1 MKLNRIIKP
10 SKFDNFTIV
19 PNAIFRHEGISQQAT
34 GLYCYLFSHS
44 SSQEITINFI
54 TNHFKNGRD
63 AVRSAI
69 AELEQLGYLQREQLR
84 QNGKIV
90 AYNYILKDTPATGKP
105 STEKPSTGKPSTGK
119 PSPGKPSPENPIQ
132 SNTIT
137 SISINNTNKRNTS
150 TKSENVEIAYKHFVQ
165 LFPKRY
171 RPKTPAAIEKWK
183 VCLDRIER
191 IDGYDL
197 RKVYE
202 VCKQLRQDQFWSENF
217 LSVLKLRNNDKNGIR
232 YIDRFMERNALR
244 TRPTA
249 LNKLKGVK
257 DLVPY
262 LEGST
267 KMVKAYTNNGVI
279 QDFNLRMN
287 LTPVEYKEILDYA
300 HSK

>member
-10 SKFDNFTIV
+10 SKFDHFTIV

-34 GLYCYLFSHS
+34 GLYCYLFSHKS
-44 SSQEITINFI
+44 DQDITINFI

-69 AELEQLGYLQREQLR
+69 AELEQLGYLKREQLR

-90 AYNYILKDTPATGKP
+90 AYNYILKDAPLTEKP
-105 STEKPSTGKPSTGK
+105 STEKPST
-119 PSPGKPSPENPIQ
+119 ENPIQ

-137 SISINNTNKRNTS
+137 SISINNTNNNNKYIC
-150 TKSENVEIAYKHFVQ
+150 TKSENVEKAYQHFVQ

-171 RPKTPAAIEKWK
+171 RPKTPATIEKWK

-232 YIDRFMERNALR
+232 YVDRFMERNALR

-262 LEGST
+262 LEDGV
-267 KMVKAYTNNGVI
+267 KMVKANTNNGVI
-279 QDFNLRMN
+279 QDFNLRMA
-287 LTPVEYKEILDYA
+287 LTPAEYKEILDYA
-300 HSK
+300 HKK

>member
-1 MKLNRIIKP
+1 MKFNRIIKP
-10 SKFDNFTIV
+10 SKFDHFTIV

-34 GLYCYLFSHS
+34 GLYCYLFSHKS
-44 SSQEITINFI
+44 DQQITINFI

-63 AVRSAI
+63 AIRSAI
-69 AELEQLGYLQREQLR
+69 AELEQLGYLERKQLR
-84 QNGKIV
+84 QNGKIT
-90 AYNYILKDTPATGKP
+90 AYNYILKDTPATEKP
-105 STEKPSTGKPSTGK
+105 PTEKPST
-119 PSPGKPSPENPIQ
+119 GKPSPENPIQ

-137 SISINNTNKRNTS
+137 SISNNNTNTNNNKYIC
-150 TKSENVEIAYKHFVQ
+150 TKSENVEKAYTHFVQ
-165 LFPKRY
+165 LFPNRY

-202 VCKQLRQDQFWSENF
+202 VCKGLRQDQFWSENF
-217 LSVLKLRNNDKNGIR
+217 LSVLKLRNSDKNGVR

-257 DLVPY
+257 DLVAY
-262 LEGST
+262 MEGST
-267 KMVKAYTNNGVI
+267 KMVKAITNNGVV
-279 QDFNLRMN
+279 QDLNLRMT
-287 LTPVEYKEILDYA
+287 LTPAEYKQIVEYA
-300 HSK
+300 HSKY

>member
-10 SKFDNFTIV
+10 SKFDHFTIV

-34 GLYCYLFSHS
+34 GLYCYLFSHKS
-44 SSQEITINFI
+44 DQDITINFI

-69 AELEQLGYLQREQLR
+69 AELEQLGYLKREQLR

-90 AYNYILKDTPATGKP
+90 AYNYILKDTPATEKP
-105 STEKPSTGKPSTGK
+105 SPEKPSTG
-119 PSPGKPSPENPIQ
+119 NPIQ

-137 SISINNTNKRNTS
+137 SISINNTNNNNNNKYIC
-150 TKSENVEIAYKHFVQ
+150 TKSENVEKAYQHFVQ

-171 RPKTPAAIEKWK
+171 RPKTPATIEKWK

-232 YIDRFMERNALR
+232 YVDRFMERNALR

-262 LEGST
+262 LEDGV
-267 KMVKAYTNNGVI
+267 KMVKANTNNGVV

-287 LTPVEYKEILDYA
+287 LTPAEYKQILEYA
-300 HSK
+300 HSKY

>member
-10 SKFDNFTIV
+10 SKFDHFTIV
-19 PNAIFRHEGISQQAT
+19 PNAIFRQQGISQQAT

-44 SSQEITINFI
+44 SNQEITINFI

-63 AVRSAI
+63 AIRSAI
-69 AELEQLGYLQREQLR
+69 AELEQLGYLHREQLR

-90 AYNYILKDTPATGKP
+90 AYNYILKDAPAP
-105 STEKPSTGKPSTGK
+105 EKPST
-119 PSPGKPSPENPIQ
+119 GKPSPENPIQ
-132 SNTIT
+132 SNT
-137 SISINNTNKRNTS
+137 SIYTIKNNSTYTKRNNS
-150 TKSENVEIAYKHFVQ
+150 TKSENVEKAYQHFVQ

-183 VCLDRIER
+183 ICLDRIER

-202 VCKQLRQDQFWSENF
+202 VCRQLRQDSFWSENF
-217 LSVLKLRNNDKNGIR
+217 LSVLKLRNSDKNGVR
-232 YIDRFMERNALR
+232 YVDRFMERSALR

-262 LEGST
+262 FENDV
-267 KMVKAYTNNGVI
+267 KMVKAITNNGVV

-287 LTPVEYKEILDYA
+287 FTPAEYKQIVEYA
-300 HSK
+300 HSKY

>member
-10 SKFDNFTIV
+10 SKFDHFTIV

-34 GLYCYLFSHS
+34 GLYCYLFSHKS
-44 SSQEITINFI
+44 DQDITINFI

-69 AELEQLGYLQREQLR
+69 AELESFGYLQREQLR

-90 AYNYILKDTPATGKP
+90 AYNYILKDAPL
-105 STEKPSTGKPSTGK
+105 TEKPST
-119 PSPGKPSPENPIQ
+119 GKPSPENPIQ
-132 SNTIT
+132 SNTSIYSNKDIT
-137 SISINNTNKRNTS
+137 TYTKRNTS
-150 TKSENVEIAYKHFVQ
+150 TKSENVEKAYQHFVQ

-171 RPKTPAAIEKWK
+171 RPKTPATIEKWK

-202 VCKQLRQDQFWSENF
+202 VCRQLRQDQFWSENF

-232 YIDRFMERNALR
+232 YVDRFMERNALR

-262 LEGST
+262 LEDGV
-267 KMVKAYTNNGVI
+267 KMVKANTNNGVI

-287 LTPVEYKEILDYA
+287 LTPAEYKQILEYA
-300 HSK
+300 HSKY

>member
-10 SKFDNFTIV
+10 SKFDHFTIV

-34 GLYCYLFSHS
+34 GLYCYLFSHKS
-44 SSQEITINFI
+44 DQDITINFI

-69 AELEQLGYLQREQLR
+69 AELEQLGYLKREQLR

-90 AYNYILKDTPATGKP
+90 AYNYILKDAPLTEKP
-105 STEKPSTGKPSTGK
+105 STEKPSTEK
-119 PSPGKPSPENPIQ
+119 PIQ

-137 SISINNTNKRNTS
+137 NISIDNTNNNNKYIC
-150 TKSENVEIAYKHFVQ
+150 TKSENVEKAYQHFVQ

-171 RPKTPAAIEKWK
+171 RPKTPATIEKWK

-232 YIDRFMERNALR
+232 YVDRFMERNALR

-257 DLVPY
+257 ELVPY
-262 LEGST
+262 LEDGV
-267 KMVKAYTNNGVI
+267 KMVKANTNNGVI
-279 QDFNLRMN
+279 QDFNLKMN
-287 LTPVEYKEILDYA
+287 LTPAEYKQILEYA
-300 HSK
+300 HSKY

>member
-10 SKFDNFTIV
+10 SKFDHFTIV

-34 GLYCYLFSHS
+34 GLYCYLFSHKS
-44 SSQEITINFI
+44 DKDITINFI

-69 AELEQLGYLQREQLR
+69 AELERFGYLQREQLR

-90 AYNYILKDTPATGKP
+90 AYNYILKDTPAT
-105 STEKPSTGKPSTGK
+105 EKPSPE
-119 PSPGKPSPENPIQ
+119 KPSPENPIQ
-132 SNTIT
+132 SNTSIYSNKDIT
-137 SISINNTNKRNTS
+137 TYTKRNTS
-150 TKSENVEIAYKHFVQ
+150 TKSENVEKAYAHFVQ
-165 LFPKRY
+165 LFPERY
-171 RPKTPAAIEKWK
+171 RPKTPATIEKWK

-232 YIDRFMERNALR
+232 YVDRFMERNALR

-262 LEGST
+262 LENGV
-267 KMVKAYTNNGVI
+267 KMVKANTNNGVV
-279 QDFNLRMN
+279 QDFNLKMN
-287 LTPVEYKEILDYA
+287 LTPAEYKQILEYA

>member
-10 SKFDNFTIV
+10 SKFDHFTIV

-34 GLYCYLFSHS
+34 GLYCYLFSHKS
-44 SSQEITINFI
+44 DQDITINFI

-69 AELEQLGYLQREQLR
+69 AELESFGYLQREQLR

-90 AYNYILKDTPATGKP
+90 AYNYILKDAPL
-105 STEKPSTGKPSTGK
+105 TEKPST
-119 PSPGKPSPENPIQ
+119 GKPSPENPIQ
-132 SNTIT
+132 SNTSIYSNKDIT
-137 SISINNTNKRNTS
+137 TYTKRNTS
-150 TKSENVEIAYKHFVQ
+150 TKSENVEKAYTHFVQ

-171 RPKTPAAIEKWK
+171 RPKTPATIEKWK

-232 YIDRFMERNALR
+232 YVDRFMERNALR

-262 LEGST
+262 LEDGV
-267 KMVKAYTNNGVI
+267 KMVKANTNNGVI
-279 QDFNLRMN
+279 QDFNLRMS
-287 LTPVEYKEILDYA
+287 LTPAEYKEILDYA
-300 HSK
+300 HKK

>member
-10 SKFDNFTIV
+10 SKFDHFTII

-34 GLYCYLFSHS
+34 GLYCYLFSHKS
-44 SSQEITINFI
+44 DQDITINFI

-69 AELEQLGYLQREQLR
+69 AELEQLGYLKREQLR
-84 QNGKIV
+84 QNGKII
-90 AYNYILKDTPATGKP
+90 AYNYILKDAPL
-105 STEKPSTGKPSTGK
+105 TEKPSTE
-119 PSPGKPSPENPIQ
+119 KPSPENPIQ
-132 SNTIT
+132 SNTSIYSNKDIT
-137 SISINNTNKRNTS
+137 TYTKRNTS
-150 TKSENVEIAYKHFVQ
+150 TKSENVEKAYQHFVQ

-171 RPKTPAAIEKWK
+171 RPKTPATIEKWK

-202 VCKQLRQDQFWSENF
+202 VCRQLRQDQFWSENF

-232 YIDRFMERNALR
+232 YVDRFMERNALR

-262 LEGST
+262 LEDGV
-267 KMVKAYTNNGVI
+267 KMVKANTNNGVI

-287 LTPVEYKEILDYA
+287 LTPAEYKQIVEYA

>member
-10 SKFDNFTIV
+10 SKFDHFTIV
-19 PNAIFRHEGISQQAT
+19 PNAIFRQQGISQQAT

-44 SSQEITINFI
+44 SNQEITINFI

-63 AVRSAI
+63 AIRSAI
-69 AELEQLGYLQREQLR
+69 AELEQLGYLHREQLR

-90 AYNYILKDTPATGKP
+90 AYNYILKDAPAP
-105 STEKPSTGKPSTGK
+105 EKPST
-119 PSPGKPSPENPIQ
+119 GKPSPENPIQ
-132 SNTIT
+132 SNT
-137 SISINNTNKRNTS
+137 SIYTIKNNSTYTKRNNS
-150 TKSENVEIAYKHFVQ
+150 TKSENVEKAYQHFVQ

-202 VCKQLRQDQFWSENF
+202 VCRQLRQDQFWSENF
-217 LSVLKLRNNDKNGIR
+217 LSVLKLRNSDKNGVR
-232 YIDRFMERNALR
+232 YVDRFMERSALR

-262 LEGST
+262 FENDV
-267 KMVKAYTNNGVI
+267 KMVKAITNNGVV

-287 LTPVEYKEILDYA
+287 LTPAEYKQIVEYA
-300 HSK
+300 HSKY

>member
-10 SKFDNFTIV
+10 SKFDHFTIV

-44 SSQEITINFI
+44 SNQEITINFI

-69 AELEQLGYLQREQLR
+69 AELESFGYLQREQLR

-90 AYNYILKDTPATGKP
+90 AYNYILKDTPATEKPPTEKP
-105 STEKPSTGKPSTGK
+105 STEKPSTEK
-119 PSPGKPSPENPIQ
+119 PIQ

-137 SISINNTNKRNTS
+137 SISINNTNNNNKYIC
-150 TKSENVEIAYKHFVQ
+150 TKSENVEKAYTHFVQ

-171 RPKTPAAIEKWK
+171 RPKTPATIEKWK

-287 LTPVEYKEILDYA
+287 LTPAEYKEILDYA

>member
-34 GLYCYLFSHS
+34 GLYCYLFSHKS
-44 SSQEITINFI
+44 DQQITINFI

-105 STEKPSTGKPSTGK
+105 STEKPSTGKPS
-119 PSPGKPSPENPIQ
+119 PEIPIQ

-150 TKSENVEIAYKHFVQ
+150 TKSENVEKAYQHFVQ

-202 VCKQLRQDQFWSENF
+202 VCEQLRQDSFWSENF
-217 LSVLKLRNNDKNGIR
+217 LSVLKLRNSDKNGIR
-232 YIDRFMERNALR
+232 YVDRFMERNALR
-244 TRPTA
+244 TRPMA

-262 LEGST
+262 LEDGV
-267 KMVKAYTNNGVI
+267 KMVKAITNNGVI

-287 LTPVEYKEILDYA
+287 LTPAEYKEILEYA
-300 HSK
+300 HK

>member
-10 SKFDNFTIV
+10 SKFDHFTIV

-90 AYNYILKDTPATGKP
+90 AYNYILKDAPAPEKP
-105 STEKPSTGKPSTGK
+105 STE
-119 PSPGKPSPENPIQ
+119 KPSPENPIQ
-132 SNTIT
+132 SNTSIYSNKDIT
-137 SISINNTNKRNTS
+137 TYTKRNTS
-150 TKSENVEIAYKHFVQ
+150 TKSENVEKSYQHFVQ

-171 RPKTPAAIEKWK
+171 RPKTPATIEKWK

-202 VCKQLRQDQFWSENF
+202 VCKQLRQDSFWSENF

-232 YIDRFMERNALR
+232 YVDRFMERNALR

-262 LEGST
+262 LEDGV
-267 KMVKAYTNNGVI
+267 KMVKAITNNGVI

>member
-10 SKFDNFTIV
+10 SKFDHFTIV

-34 GLYCYLFSHS
+34 GLYCYLFSHKS
-44 SSQEITINFI
+44 DQDITINFI

-69 AELEQLGYLQREQLR
+69 AELESFGYLQREQLR

-90 AYNYILKDTPATGKP
+90 AYNYILKDAPL
-105 STEKPSTGKPSTGK
+105 TEKPST
-119 PSPGKPSPENPIQ
+119 GKPSPENPIQ
-132 SNTIT
+132 SNTSIYSNKDIT
-137 SISINNTNKRNTS
+137 TYTKRNTS
-150 TKSENVEIAYKHFVQ
+150 TKSENVEKAYQHFVQ

-171 RPKTPAAIEKWK
+171 RPKTPATIEKWK

-202 VCKQLRQDQFWSENF
+202 VCRQLRQDQFWSENF

-232 YIDRFMERNALR
+232 YVDRFMERNALR

-262 LEGST
+262 LEDGV
-267 KMVKAYTNNGVI
+267 KMVKANTNNGVI

-287 LTPVEYKEILDYA
+287 LTPAEYKQIVEYA